1 MHRPF
6 ATPRRSPPSSRGVAS
21 LDGSSHADTWSAVE
35 VQPSS
40 AESSRPRRL
49 GLLAFAVCTV
59 VALCQAAQY
68 YFFFDP
74 DDGPVP
80 LPRALGLGFAL
91 WYTWGLLWLVA
102 FRLARR
108 FSLGA
113 RNWPSGLAVHG
124 VACLVIAFLKILID
138 YPIIRS
144 LYCPRPETLTFPYFL
159 QMSLSGPFLRFMLF
173 YWALIGA
180 SHAVDYYG
188 KYRDGELRA
197 ARLEAGLAR
206 ARLQLLK
213 TQLHPHF
220 LFNTLNAISALVH
233 TDVEAA
239 DHMLARLGDLLRL
252 TLEDFGL
259 HEAPLSRELEILR
272 SYLDIEQVRLGSRLR
287 VEWLIDPDTTD
298 ALVPTF
304 LLQPLVENAIR
315 HGIAPRPVPG
325 RIEIR
330 AERDGSTLCLLVRD
344 NGPGLPAQVC
354 NGSGVGLAN
363 TRARLFH
370 LYRTAQ
376 QLEVEND
383 PAGGCVAC
391 IRLPFREPEN
401 GFVCNASRDDDSD
414 LDRG

>member
-1 MHRPF
+1 LP
-6 ATPRRSPPSSRGVAS
+6 
-21 LDGSSHADTWSAVE
+21 
-35 VQPSS
+35 
-40 AESSRPRRL
+40 
-49 GLLAFAVCTV
+49 
-59 VALCQAAQY
+59 
-68 YFFFDP
+68 DP
-74 DDGPVP
+74 DDFPHPDYGLVAG
-80 LPRALGLGFAL
+80 LRALGLGFAL
-91 WYTWGLLWLVA
+91 WYTWGLLGLFV
-102 FRLARR
+102 FRLSRR
-108 FSLGA
+108 FPLETHH
-113 RNWPSGLAVHG
+113 WPKRLVVHV
-124 VACLVIAFLKILID
+124 VACLAFVALKIVVD
-138 YPIIRS
+138 YPIIRY
-144 LYCPRPETLTFPYFL
+144 LYCPRPQTLTFPVFL
-159 QMSLSGPFLRFMLF
+159 LMGLRGPFLRYTLY
-173 YWALIGA
+173 YWAMIGV
-180 SHAVDYYG
+180 SHALDYYG
-188 KYRDGELRA
+188 KYREGELRA

-287 VEWLIDPDTTD
+287 VEWSIDPDTTD

-315 HGIAPRPVPG
+315 HGIAPYPVPG

-330 AERDGSTLCLLVRD
+330 AERDSSTLCLQVRD
-344 NGPGLPAQVC
+344 NGPGLPAEVC
-354 NGSGVGLAN
+354 NGNGVGLAN

-376 QLEVEND
+376 QLEVQND
-383 PAGGCVAC
+383 PAGGCVAR
-391 IRLPFREPEN
+391 ITLPFRAPVDDFTSN
-401 GFVCNASRDDDSD
+401 TRRDDDPNVNC
-414 LDRG
+414 G